1 MNKTL
6 GSLSGS
12 FVTTLAAVGPVRA
25 KDIGLTATKRLSS
38 RLIVDKD
45 GSHVLTFIVEINAKV
60 TAFTSLIKAE
70 TTYDA
75 A

>member
-12 FVTTLAAVGPVRA
+12 FVTTLAVVGPVRA
-25 KDIGLTATKRLSS
+25 KDIGVTASKRLSS
-38 RLIVDKD
+38 RLTVDKD
-45 GSHVLTFIVEINAKV
+45 GSHVLTFIVEINGKIAV
-60 TAFTSLIKAE
+60 FNSLIKAE
-70 TTYDA
+70 TAYDA

>member
-6 GSLSGS
+6 GSLSGK
-12 FVTTLAAVGPVRA
+12 FDCTLAAIGPISSR
-25 KDIGLTATKRLSS
+25 DIGITATKRLSS

-70 TTYDA
+70 GAYDA
-75 A
+75 V

>member
-6 GSLSGS
+6 GSLSGR
-12 FVTTLAAVGPVRA
+12 FDCTLAVVGPVRA
-25 KDIGLTATKRLSS
+25 KDIGVTAHKRLSS

-70 TTYDA
+70 GAYDA
-75 A
+75 V

>member
-6 GSLSGS
+6 GSLCGK
-12 FVTTLAAVGPVRA
+12 FDCTLAVIGPISSR
-25 KDIGLTATKRLSS
+25 DIGVTATKRLSS

-45 GSHVLTFIVEINAKV
+45 GSHVLTFIVEINGKT

-70 TTYDA
+70 GAYDA

>member
-6 GSLSGS
+6 GSLSGK
-12 FVTTLAAVGPVRA
+12 FDCTLAVCGPVMA

-38 RLIVDKD
+38 RLIVDRD
-45 GSHVLTFIVEINAKV
+45 GSHVLTFIVEINGKTTV
-60 TAFTSLIKAE
+60 FTSLIKAE

-75 A
+75 V